1 MINPITNVTP
11 INIPDAISPSSA
23 SGESGGFGKVL
34 EGSINSLESMQHDAG
49 ASIQQFLSG
58 ENEDLH
64 TTILA
69 TQKAELAFE
78 LGLQVRNKVVSAY
91 QEIMKMQM

>member
-1 MINPITNVTP
+1 MINPITNITS
-11 INIPDAISPSSA
+11 INIPAAISPSTA
-23 SGESGGFGKVL
+23 SGASGGFAKVL
-34 EGSINSLESMQHDAG
+34 EGSINTLESMQHDAG
-49 ASIQQFLSG
+49 TSIQQFLSG

>member
-1 MINPITNVTP
+1 VTNPISNITP
-11 INIPDAISPSSA
+11 ITFPVASASPSPA
-23 SGESGGFGKVL
+23 AGSGEFGKVL
-34 EGSINSLESMQHDAG
+34 EGSINTLESMQNDAS
-49 ASIQQFLSG
+49 ASIQQFLTG

-64 TTILA
+64 TTVLA